1 MPSLRS
7 IGLLALL
14 VLLGACQS
22 APNKRALQYLN
33 HYGFGKKYY
42 GNAEEENYA
51 TVGDSVQYQDVL
63 HAGEISGTQKVDIDG
78 TILMPEVG
86 IVHVAGF
93 TRSDIESVL
102 QERYSVYYESTD
114 IVVQIKTQGK
124 KYFIF
129 GEVGKEGE
137 VKHPGDLTIFEA
149 VMSAGPSENSAN
161 LGRVRLMRPDPIDP
175 AVWTININDMLDRA
189 DMTFNMQVQ
198 EYDIIFVPAT
208 MLAEFA
214 YFIDD
219 LLFPVEQL
227 LRGALGPLLG
237 YGRGGRGRGRG
248 RGAGVGGGSLFGG
261 N

>member
-7 IGLLALL
+7 LGLLALL
-14 VLLGACQS
+14 LLLGACQT

-63 HAGEISGTQKVDIDG
+63 HPTEISGTQKVDIDG

-93 TRSDIESVL
+93 TRSDIEAVL
-102 QERYSVYYESTD
+102 QERYSAYYEHTN

-129 GEVGKEGE
+129 GEVRKEGE
-137 VKHPGDLTIFEA
+137 VKHPGDLTVFEA
-149 VMSAGPSENSAN
+149 VMKAGPAENSAN

-175 AVWTININDMLDRA
+175 VVFTININDMLDRA

-219 LLFPVEQL
+219 LLFPVQQL
-227 LRGALGPLLG
+227 LRGALGPIFG
-237 YGRGGRGRGRG
+237 FGRGRG
-248 RGAGVGGGSLFGG
+248 RGAGVGGNGLFGG
-261 N
+261 F

>member
-1 MPSLRS
+1 
-7 IGLLALL
+7 
-14 VLLGACQS
+14 
-22 APNKRALQYLN
+22 
-33 HYGFGKKYY
+33 
-42 GNAEEENYA
+42 
-51 TVGDSVQYQDVL
+51 
-63 HAGEISGTQKVDIDG
+63 VDIDG

-219 LLFPVEQL
+219 LLFPVQQL
-227 LRGALGPLLG
+227 LRGALGPLFG
-237 YGRGGRGRGRG
+237 FGRGGRGRGRG
-248 RGAGVGGGSLFGG
+248 RGAGVGSGGLFGG
-261 N
+261 

>member
-7 IGLLALL
+7 LGLLALL
-14 VLLGACQS
+14 LLLGACQT

-63 HAGEISGTQKVDIDG
+63 HPTEISGTQKVDIDG

-93 TRSDIESVL
+93 TRSDIEAVL
-102 QERYSVYYESTD
+102 QERYSAYYEHTN

-129 GEVGKEGE
+129 GEVRKEGE
-137 VKHPGDLTIFEA
+137 VKHPGDLTVFEA
-149 VMSAGPSENSAN
+149 VMKAGPAENSAN

-175 AVWTININDMLDRA
+175 VVFTININDMLDRA

-219 LLFPVEQL
+219 LLFPVQQL
-227 LRGALGPLLG
+227 LRGALGPIFG
-237 YGRGGRGRGRG
+237 FG
-248 RGAGVGGGSLFGG
+248 RGAGVGGNGLFGG
-261 N
+261 F